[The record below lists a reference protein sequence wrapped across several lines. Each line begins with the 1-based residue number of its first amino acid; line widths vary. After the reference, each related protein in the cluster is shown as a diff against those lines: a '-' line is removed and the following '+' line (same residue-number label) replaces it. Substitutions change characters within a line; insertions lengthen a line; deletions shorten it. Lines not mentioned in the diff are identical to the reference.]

1 MMRGQAEG
9 ERWIYS
15 PFKSINLCA
24 RTYRNLH
31 VSFVLGAPDQSEG
44 TRAMAAVSPDRNP
57 STRTQGG
64 AIFRD
69 TRSKWT
75 CLTYQPANFLH
86 ETLQLHNISIQ
97 KCVDSM
103 IATFRFVFSRAR
115 VSQLTRTNTAYQ
127 RFEDEEGAYV
137 Q

>member
-1 MMRGQAEG
+1 MRRRAEG
-9 ERWIYS
+9 ERWIYFRLKVQLYAHG
-15 PFKSINLCA
+15 PTVI
-24 RTYRNLH
+24 Y
-31 VSFVLGAPDQSEG
+31 VSFFLGAADQSGG
-44 TRAMAAVSPDRNP
+44 TRAMAAVSPDPNP

-75 CLTYQPANFLH
+75 CLTHQPTNFFH
-86 ETLQLHNISIQ
+86 ETLQLHNTSIQ

-115 VSQLTRTNTAYQ
+115 VGQLTRANTVYQ
-127 RFEDEEGAYV
+127 RFEDEEGGCV